1 MLSDPQGIHY
11 AKRLVRRNKCSICRP
26 HSPFYRRTKKR
37 RDPSEG
43 IEALDEIGKHNAGA
57 SQPRDESSPSSPLG
71 VGAAQTGL
79 DMDSAFYA
87 SFKQGDDRVLEDST
101 AEAIVL
107 TNPPLST
114 PIKVGDLI
122 YVIARPRWERRQGR
136 ANCKVTVDHD
146 VDDRDSSPTRGQSSA
161 AKDASPSAEDESE
174 EEEERPR
181 KGAFFNPGSRVAAP
195 AVGLNRMAPVMN
207 VNVQQDNTR
216 VRGNHRSTESRR
228 RRNDQSE
235 SVPM

>member
-1 MLSDPQGIHY
+1 M
-11 AKRLVRRNKCSICRP
+11 N
-26 HSPFYRRTKKR
+26 
-37 RDPSEG
+37 
-43 IEALDEIGKHNAGA
+43 
-57 SQPRDESSPSSPLG
+57 
-71 VGAAQTGL
+71 
-79 DMDSAFYA
+79 SAFYS

-146 VDDRDSSPTRGQSSA
+146 VDDRDPSPTRGQASA
-161 AKDASPSAEDESE
+161 AKDASPSAGGESGE
-174 EEEERPR
+174 EEEEDSRNIKR
-181 KGAFFNPGSRVAAP
+181 GAFFNPDSRVAAP

-207 VNVQQDNTR
+207 INAQQDNTR
-216 VRGNHRSTESRR
+216 VRGNRRSTGSRR
-228 RRNDQSE
+228 RHDQPE

>member
-1 MLSDPQGIHY
+1 MLKVLCVATNI
-11 AKRLVRRNKCSICRP
+11 LICRS
-26 HSPFYRRTKKR
+26 HSPLPRRTKKR
-37 RDPSEG
+37 GDPSEG
-43 IEALDEIGKHNAGA
+43 IEALDEIGKHNAGV
-57 SQPRDESSPSSPLG
+57 SQPRDESSSSSPLG

-79 DMDSAFYA
+79 DMDAAFYA

-122 YVIARPRWERRQGR
+122 YVIARPCWERRQGR
-136 ANCKVTVDHD
+136 ANYKVTVDHD
-146 VDDRDSSPTRGQSSA
+146 VDERDSSPARGQSSA
-161 AKDASPSAEDESE
+161 ARDASPSAEDESE
-174 EEEERPR
+174 EEEERSR

-216 VRGNHRSTESRR
+216 VRGNRRSTESRR
-228 RRNDQSE
+228 RRHDQSE